1 MVNQKMQVYP
11 KITKL
16 LLTSLILVFFF
27 LAFSSKVVAKSPDQ
41 ILIKA
46 KVIAIL
52 EEGERNFETLD
63 QNIKSIY
70 QKVKVKILEGKD
82 EGTEIIINHGDQLSI
97 RENQKVQKNQV
108 VVLTQMENLDGN
120 MEYFIID
127 KYRLGFITYLALAFF
142 TLVIILSRLKGLG
155 SIFGMFISII
165 VIVKYVVPQILSGKD
180 PLTTSIIGSIFI
192 LITSIY
198 LAHGFSKTTTV
209 AVISTSLTLIIT
221 GFLSVL
227 FVNLSQLS
235 GLGSEDASSLMF
247 GSTSNINFKGLLLG
261 GMIIGFLGVL
271 DDITTGLSA
280 TVFEL
285 KRVNGKLG
293 FNDLVKS
300 SLTVGRE
307 HISSLVNTLVLA
319 YAGASLPL
327 FLFIVLNPQ
336 GYPLWFV
343 INSELISEEV
353 VRTLVGS
360 IGLLLAVPITTL
372 LAAWTNSNN
381 G

>member
-1 MVNQKMQVYP
+1 MQVYL

-16 LLTSLILVFFF
+16 LLILFTLVFFF
-27 LAFSSKVVAKSPDQ
+27 LVSTSKIVAKTPDQ
-41 ILIKA
+41 ILVKA
-46 KVIAIL
+46 RVVEII
-52 EEGERNFETLD
+52 EEGEKNFETLD

-70 QKVKVKILEGKD
+70 QKVKVEILEGKD
-82 EGTEIIINHGDQLSI
+82 GGTEIIINHGDQLSI
-97 RENQKVQKNQV
+97 RENQKVQKNQI
-108 VVLTQMENLDGN
+108 VVLTQMENLDGYL
-120 MEYFIID
+120 EYFIVD
-127 KYRLGFITYLALAFF
+127 KYRLDFIIYLALAFF
-142 TLVIILSRLKGLG
+142 ALVIILSRLKGVG
-155 SIFGMFISII
+155 SILGMFLSIM
-165 VIVKYVVPQILSGKD
+165 VIVKYVVPQILSGSD

-198 LAHGFSKTTTV
+198 LAHGLSKSTTV
-209 AVISTSLTLIIT
+209 AVISTSLTLVIT
-221 GFLSVL
+221 GLLSVV
-227 FVNLSQLS
+227 FVNAAHLS

-247 GSTSNINFKGLLLG
+247 GSTSDINFKGLLLG

-285 KRVNGKLG
+285 KKVNKNLG

-307 HISSLVNTLVLA
+307 HISSLVNTLILA

-327 FLFIVLNPQ
+327 FLYIVLNPQ

-343 INSELISEEV
+343 INSELISEEI
-353 VRTLVGS
+353 VRTLTGS
-360 IGLLLAVPITTL
+360 VGLLLAVPITTL
-372 LAAWTNSNN
+372 LAAWMNSNDR
-381 G
+381 